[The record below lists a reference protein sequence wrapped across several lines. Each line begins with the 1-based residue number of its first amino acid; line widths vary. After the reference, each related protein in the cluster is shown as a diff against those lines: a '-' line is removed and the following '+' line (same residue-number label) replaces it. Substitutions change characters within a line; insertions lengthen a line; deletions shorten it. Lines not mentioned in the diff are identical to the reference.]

1 MESENSMQEASPPAM
16 VPKRSH
22 GKRLK
27 ENLVR
32 VQTLSSGQKHVTIP
46 APLARAANIERGDVV
61 EWRIC
66 KSTGRLELNV
76 LKNYVAK
83 QEVKE
88 PEQETNEV
96 SNDASSPVH
105 SGEHGQA
112 SV

>member
-1 MESENSMQEASPPAM
+1 MEFVQ
-16 VPKRSH
+16 PKQH

-66 KSTGRLELNV
+66 KSSGKLELSV
-76 LKNYVAK
+76 IKNYITPTIE
-83 QEVKE
+83 EVKE
-88 PEQETNEV
+88 ESKQPDE
-96 SNDASSPVH
+96 SSPVH
-105 SGEHGQA
+105 TSEHGQA
-112 SV
+112 SQ

>member
-1 MESENSMQEASPPAM
+1 MNETTVVVEQRAFQPA
-16 VPKRSH
+16 RQH

-46 APLARAANIERGDVV
+46 APLARAANIERGDVI
-61 EWRIC
+61 EWRIS
-66 KSTGRLELNV
+66 KSGKLELNV
-76 LKNYVAK
+76 IKNYDPAEYDK
-83 QEVKE
+83 QAERSEAQPVE
-88 PEQETNEV
+88 
-96 SNDASSPVH
+96 SSPVH

>member
-1 MESENSMQEASPPAM
+1 METKPQIDTQDTVHSFSAT
-16 VPKRSH
+16 KTH

-46 APLARAANIERGDVV
+46 APLARAANIEKGDVV

-76 LKNYVAK
+76 IKNYVEQPK
-83 QEVKE
+83 EVKPDE
-88 PEQETNEV
+88 
-96 SNDASSPVH
+96 SSVVH
-105 SGEHGQA
+105 SSEHGQA
-112 SV
+112 SI